1 MNQLD
6 ALLNG
11 DRLALARILS
21 QIENNTVESRRI
33 VDALF
38 QHAGRAHIIGVT
50 GPTGSGK
57 STLINQV
64 ARAYRHP
71 QDGSAPRKV
80 GILAVDPT
88 SPFTGGAVLGD
99 RVRMQDLS
107 GDEGIF
113 IRSVATRGTL
123 GGLSLTTGDMVNAL
137 DAAGFDIIL
146 VETVGVGQSEMEIA
160 RLAHTVLLV
169 ENPGMGDDIQAIKAG
184 ILEIASLIVINKAD
198 RPGADITERVLRG
211 MLELNPA
218 ARSVSKDIHHQT
230 ESLET
235 TTSSGEKDNAVW
247 QVPLLRSVATSAEGI
262 SQIVTALRE
271 HYEFLKSSGEWQA
284 RQKKRLRRDLEN
296 LIREVLFQTWLSRMN
311 PLEYDQALDR
321 LFTRS
326 VSPFHLAEELIV
338 ADYARK
344 TPTTGRD

>member
-1 MNQLD
+1 MNQVD
-6 ALLNG
+6 ALLKG

-21 QIENNTVESRRI
+21 QIENDTPESRRML
-33 VDALF
+33 DTLF
-38 QHAGRAHIIGVT
+38 RHAGQAHIIGVT

-57 STLINQV
+57 STLVNQL
-64 ARAYRHP
+64 ARAYRQP

-99 RVRMQDLS
+99 RVRMHDLA
-107 GDEGIF
+107 GDEGVF
-113 IRSVATRGTL
+113 IRSMATRGTL
-123 GGLSLTTGDMVNAL
+123 GGLALTTGEMVTTL

-184 ILEIASLIVINKAD
+184 ILEIASVIAINKAD

-218 ARSVSKDIHHQT
+218 AQTGGKDIHHFMGAEDT
-230 ESLET
+230 VAPSN
-235 TTSSGEKDNAVW
+235 GKDDPGW
-247 QVPLLRSVATSAEGI
+247 QVPLLRTVATTGEGI
-262 SQIVTALRE
+262 PQVIMALCD
-271 HYEFLKSSGEWQA
+271 HFEFLQSSGQWQIN
-284 RQKKRLRRDLEN
+284 QKQRLRRDLES

-321 LFTRS
+321 LFTRT

-338 ADYARK
+338 SDYANK
-344 TPTTGRD
+344 TPPIHLK